1 VRTWEGR
8 KVGRTEVFSYPL
20 NLLPPHL
27 LDFFKEDIMA
37 AENSFD
43 VVSKIDMAE
52 VTNAVSQAMKEISQ
66 RFDFKGSKSAITQ
79 EKDALVIVSDDEY
92 KLKSVIDILQT
103 KLVKR
108 GVPIKNVSYGK
119 IEAALAGTVR
129 QRLTLQQGVPTD
141 KAKEIVKAIKDSK
154 IRVQAS
160 IQADQVRV
168 SGKSRDDLQ
177 SVIQLL
183 KGKEFGIELQ
193 FENYRST

>member
-1 VRTWEGR
+1 
-8 KVGRTEVFSYPL
+8 
-20 NLLPPHL
+20 
-27 LDFFKEDIMA
+27 MA

-43 VVSKIDMAE
+43 VVSKINMSE
-52 VTNAVSQAMKEISQ
+52 VTNAVSQAMKEIGQ
-66 RFDFKGSKSAITQ
+66 RFDFKGSKSNITQ
-79 EKDALVIVSDDEY
+79 EKDALVVVSDDEF

-108 GVPIKNVSYGK
+108 GVPIKNVTYGK

-129 QRLTLQQGVPTD
+129 QRLALQQGVPTD
-141 KAKEIVKAIKDSK
+141 KAKEIVKTIKDSK
-154 IRVQAS
+154 IKVQAS

-183 KGKEFGIELQ
+183 KGKDFGIELQ